1 MRDRSRE
8 IARLEW
14 LLEDAGIK
22 LSLVASELNAV
33 SSRAMLSALIN
44 GERDPAVLA
53 NLAQLRLRPKS
64 PMLVEALTGRFSD
77 HHTYHEQDQSFLYQ
91 DPGPDYYIRR
101 DPEHTKRRALQ
112 QLASLGYKVTNE
124 AT

>member
-53 NLAQLRLRPKS
+53 NLAVGCAPNPRCR
-64 PMLVEALTGRFSD
+64 VEALTGRFRSS
-77 HHTYHEQDQSFLYQ
+77 HLS
-91 DPGPDYYIRR
+91 
-101 DPEHTKRRALQ
+101 
-112 QLASLGYKVTNE
+112 
-124 AT
+124 